1 MKYARLVILGEDGE
15 NPPADMDPYFM
26 LVKERT
32 TIGRSRSADVTMD
45 SEVSKLQS
53 TMKPS
58 TFQSTDQIF
67 LKFTNSFVL
76 SGLPLYFI
84 PYACCHLARGSVSV
98 FYALPG
104 PFPVRRCCVSMIF
117 FKFYF

>member
-53 TMKPS
+53 TWNPRLFS
-58 TFQSTDQIF
+58 PLT
-67 LKFTNSFVL
+67 KFF
-76 SGLPLYFI
+76 
-84 PYACCHLARGSVSV
+84 
-98 FYALPG
+98 
-104 PFPVRRCCVSMIF
+104 
-117 FKFYF
+117 

>member
-53 TMKPS
+53 T
-58 TFQSTDQIF
+58 
-67 LKFTNSFVL
+67 
-76 SGLPLYFI
+76 
-84 PYACCHLARGSVSV
+84 
-98 FYALPG
+98 
-104 PFPVRRCCVSMIF
+104 
-117 FKFYF
+117 